1 MKSPLRVSAV
11 SYLNTKPLLWGLSQ
25 HAIREEMYLEERY
38 PALIADDLI
47 EGKTDLALMP
57 VAMMTRL
64 AEPLLIGNH
73 CIAATGPVASVSL
86 FSEVP
91 IEEIK
96 TVYLDYQSRTSVRL
110 AQLLLTGYW
119 KKEVQ
124 FLPAEPDYINKIG
137 GTTAGVIIGDRALE
151 ARLKFPYNYDLAQA
165 WIDWQNLPFVFAAWI
180 ATRELPAEFVTAF
193 DAAQQTGL
201 AHLPQVVAENPFPP
215 YDLLKYYTENI
226 HYDLGIE
233 ERKGLEVFLGMVR
246 AAGL

>member
-1 MKSPLRVSAV
+1 VKSLLRVSAV
-11 SYLNTKPLLWGLSQ
+11 SYLNTKPLLWGLSR

-64 AEPLLIGNH
+64 EEPYLIGNH

-91 IEEIK
+91 MEEIE

-119 KKEVQ
+119 KKKVV
-124 FLPAEPDYINKIG
+124 FLPAEPGYIEKIG
-137 GTTAGVIIGDRALE
+137 ETTAGVIIGDRALE
-151 ARLKFPYNYDLAQA
+151 ARLQFPYNYDLAEA
-165 WIDWQNLPFVFAAWI
+165 WIDWQKLPFVFAAWI
-180 ATRELPAEFVTAF
+180 ATRALPADFVTAF
-193 DAAQQTGL
+193 DAAQDTGL
-201 AHLPQVVAENPFPP
+201 AHLPEVVAENPFPH
-215 YDLLKYYTENI
+215 YDLMTYYTQNI
-226 HYDLGIE
+226 HYHLGPE
-233 ERKGLEVFLGMVR
+233 ERKGLELFLDMVR
-246 AAGL
+246 TAGL